1 MAEAMLQRFRAKWG
15 PVRVKKTRQNE
26 NLKPGSDPVR
36 TDQVLGN
43 LPTAAATD
51 IESPARRALQ
61 RLRRRKGAVIGLVV
75 IATFVVLA
83 LFAPLIAPYDPIA
96 SSWSLVRKPP
106 SSAHWFG
113 TDDLGRDVLSR
124 VIYGARASLIAGV
137 ISVGIALAIGVPF
150 GLLAGYR
157 GGFIDGLISRITDA
171 MLACPF
177 LILAIALAAFL
188 GPSLGNAMIAIGI
201 SATPIFIRLTRG
213 QVMNVKVEDYVEAA
227 RAVGNPPWRIV
238 VVHILPNVM
247 PALLVQATLSIA
259 AAIIAEA
266 ALSFLGLGQQP
277 PAPSWGSMLNSAQR
291 FLTSAPWMALW
302 PGLGIF
308 LVVLS
313 FNLVGDGLRD
323 ALDPHER

>member
-1 MAEAMLQRFRAKWG
+1 MTDAVAGAI
-15 PVRVKKTRQNE
+15 PVI
-26 NLKPGSDPVR
+26 SDE
-36 TDQVLGN
+36 L
-43 LPTAAATD
+43 
-51 IESPARRALQ
+51 ESPARRT
-61 RLRRRKGAVIGLVV
+61 LRRLFKRKGAVVGLAV
-75 IATFVVLA
+75 IAAFIVIA
-83 LFAPLIAPYDPIA
+83 LFAPLVSPYNPIA
-96 SSWSLVRKPP
+96 TSWSLVRKAP
-106 SSAHWFG
+106 SAQHWFG
-113 TDDLGRDVLSR
+113 TDDLGRDVLTR
-124 VIYGARASLIAGV
+124 VIYGARASLMAGA
-137 ISVGIALAIGVPF
+137 ISVGIALSIGVPF

-157 GGFIDGLISRITDA
+157 GGFVDALISRITDA

-213 QVMNVKVEDYVEAA
+213 QVMSVKVEDYVEAA
-227 RAVGNPPWRIV
+227 RAMGNPPWRIALF
-238 VVHILPNVM
+238 HILPNIL

-291 FLTSAPWMALW
+291 FLTNAPWMAIW
-302 PGLGIF
+302 PGFAIF

-323 ALDPHER
+323 ALDPRERS